1 MENLTPD
8 VSEKS
13 LNFEDFGLL
22 PVILDGVKAA
32 GFTTASPIQVEAI
45 PVILKGCDVIGQ
57 AQTGTGKTAAFALP
71 ALSRLKNNR
80 TVEILVLTPTRELA
94 VQVSDE
100 ISRLGKFAGIKSVPV
115 VGGQDLYRQVELVNR
130 GAHVVVATPGRL
142 MDHLRS
148 NRFKNFAPHIVIL
161 DEADEML
168 DMGFVDEIRDLLRQL
183 PPERQ
188 TLLFSATMPPAI
200 KALADEFMKKPVH
213 IKLNSIQQTNVD
225 IEQRLHV
232 VRVDE
237 KEHALLRI
245 IDVED
250 PAKAIIFCR
259 TKRDVDD
266 ITEKLMARG
275 IAVRAIHG
283 DMSQPQRNQTVD
295 LLKRGQIRIVI
306 ATDVAARGLDI
317 RGVTHVIN
325 YHVPDNRE
333 RYIHRIGRTGR
344 AGETGIA
351 ITLATPGDVRNH
363 ECFDKKNAVD
373 FKVSSVPNK
382 SAALSRR
389 GRAMAE
395 TISATDV
402 CQDWLEASAEL
413 LGSMPPEELVARMF
427 SLLMGKRRVLGED
440 RIGASEDQARK
451 MLAREGSSR
460 GGFSGG
466 GGRPSFGRKPPYRSD
481 SRSGGGFPPRR
492 DGGGDRGP
500 RTGGY
505 SSSSD
510 RPRSDRPS
518 YSNND
523 RPRGGDM
530 PYSDRPRTERPFSS
544 NDRPRSDRPFTK
556 RPPREAAAQN

>member
-1 MENLTPD
+1 MENLIPA
-8 VSEKS
+8 VVEKTFS
-13 LNFEDFGLL
+13 FEDFGL
-22 PVILDGVKAA
+22 PANILEGVKAA
-32 GFTTASPIQVEAI
+32 GFTIPSPIQVDAI
-45 PVILKGCDVIGQ
+45 PVILTGADVIGQ

-94 VQVSDE
+94 VQVADE
-100 ISRLGKFAGIKSVPV
+100 IFRLGKYAGVKTVPV
-115 VGGQDLYRQVELVNR
+115 VGGAHIFRQVELVNR

-142 MDHLRS
+142 MDHLREK
-148 NRFKNFAPHIVIL
+148 RFKNFTPHIVIL

-168 DMGFVDEIRDLLRQL
+168 DMGFIDDIRDLLKQL

-200 KALADEFMKKPVH
+200 KALADEFMKKPNH
-213 IKLNSIQQTNVD
+213 IRLNAIQQTNVD

-259 TKRDVDD
+259 TKRDVDEV
-266 ITEKLMARG
+266 TEKLMARG
-275 IAVRAIHG
+275 IPARAIHG
-283 DMSQPQRNQTVD
+283 DMSQPQRNQTVE

-351 ITLATPGDVRNH
+351 ITLATPGDLRSND
-363 ECFDKKNAVD
+363 CFDKKYAPD
-373 FKVSSVPNK
+373 FVVAAVPNK
-382 SAALSRR
+382 AAALSRR

-395 TISATDV
+395 TIANTDISA
-402 CQDWLEASAEL
+402 DWDDACDEL
-413 LGSMPPEELVARMF
+413 LKTVPTEKLVAQMF
-427 SLLMGKRRVLGED
+427 SLLMGKRRILGED
-440 RIGASEDQARK
+440 RIGVSEEQAVK
-451 MLAREGSSR
+451 MLQRDSSRDSR
-460 GGFSGG
+460 GGFGGRAPFGKRPFRTGG
-466 GGRPSFGRKPPYRSD
+466 GGGY
-481 SRSGGGFPPRR
+481 PRR
-492 DGGGDRGP
+492 EGDRPGYQGRSSSGP
-500 RTGGY
+500 R
-505 SSSSD
+505 
-510 RPRSDRPS
+510 
-518 YSNND
+518 ND
-523 RPRGGDM
+523 RPAFGG
-530 PYSDRPRTERPFSS
+530 
-544 NDRPRSDRPFTK
+544 DRPRSDRPFSNDRPAFGGDRPRADRPFRNDRPQSDRPFVK
-556 RPPREAAAQN
+556 RPPQEAARIN